1 MQYRRPACAV
11 HADRAQAKRATV
23 ITCKRKSILCYE
35 ANVALKKEAF
45 KHVIKKHPLRIRAF
59 VLFPDH
65 IHGIWTF
72 DVSRQLELMN
82 YGYKFL
88 RINEF
93 ALRPNVLG
101 QTKTDVL
108 NYLLENSF
116 ES

>member
-35 ANVALKKEAF
+35 ANVAPIKETFQFVA
-45 KHVIKKHPLRIRAF
+45 KQHPLRIRAF